1 MGIIDSGVCLSSF
14 QVHWS
19 PQDAEFIA
27 RSDRYPGLVARN
39 EWSSLAAVDELIEL
53 IEQQGRQPHSAG
65 RPAA

>member
-19 PQDAEFIA
+19 VEDATFVA
-27 RSDRYPGLVARN
+27 RSDRYPGLVACD
-39 EWSSLAAVDELIEL
+39 EFSSLAAVDGLIDL
-53 IEQQGRQPHSAG
+53 IEQQERQDHSSR